1 MKQTI
6 MLFFTFSLT
15 LFGMSYAKF
24 KEHTL
29 KYSKVLQSQKL
40 SLQVTQEEN
49 NILLRTPNPTLS
61 LEASR
66 FNENNIGNNSFGYSV
81 SATQSIRTNSYMSGI
96 KEKTYASTLLSKAY
110 ITDGKA
116 KYLKTLESLYTS
128 YVYQNKML
136 ILLQKEYELSKEVTN
151 MVKVRFLKGSD
162 NKVSYL
168 QAKTETL
175 TLKTLMYTTKEQIN
189 ELYFQLLSIAGFR
202 KKISLEKRFIYS
214 ISSKT
219 KKTSKLSPKQKIG
232 KAKVEIY
239 KSDLSMNRSSFQNYD
254 LYTGIEKEPEQSI
267 LRFGINIP
275 ISIHHDKSQE
285 RMLAKLQKQQTKL
298 DNEQLSLNIYS
309 QKQMLK
315 ESIRELSDQYYAL
328 KSLQKE
334 QQELASLLQEGYQ
347 IAKGSLFEMMLAKNK
362 LIQTKKALLQTQKII
377 NNKKIELIFL
387 QGGYND

>member
-1 MKQTI
+1 
-6 MLFFTFSLT
+6 
-15 LFGMSYAKF
+15 
-24 KEHTL
+24 
-29 KYSKVLQSQKL
+29 
-40 SLQVTQEEN
+40 
-49 NILLRTPNPTLS
+49 
-61 LEASR
+61 
-66 FNENNIGNNSFGYSV
+66 
-81 SATQSIRTNSYMSGI
+81 
-96 KEKTYASTLLSKAY
+96 
-110 ITDGKA
+110 
-116 KYLKTLESLYTS
+116 
-128 YVYQNKML
+128 ML

-334 QQELASLLQEGYQ
+334 QQELTSLLQEGYQ